1 MSPPSTAR
9 IALVGPRL
17 RALVVTL
24 DQGPDGSRPDSP
36 ASLLRALGHEV
47 IVSGYDL
54 TELEAR
60 GGAAD
65 VAVIEAGEHLETS
78 RNVIQRL
85 RQRPELIAA
94 RILLCLEVARV
105 VALTAEIGA
114 DDFIL
119 FPATLEEV
127 AARLWQLR
135 VRDRRPGRPLQLRYG
150 DMLLDC
156 EMRQAYRG
164 GESLRLTPYEFQLL
178 RFLVERVN
186 RVFTRQ
192 ELLARVWG
200 YRHAGGGRTVD
211 THALNLRKKLG
222 DLGDRLQSVL
232 RVGYKLQRADVPFD
246 PAAGAARGAPTLH
259 LQSVGR
265 GDRPEFP
272 RGTLA
277 IPVSPGAESVVGG
290 SGRRHEEGGRRAG

>member
-1 MSPPSTAR
+1 MSPSSASR
-9 IALVGPRL
+9 AALVAPRL
-17 RALVVTL
+17 RAVVVTL
-24 DQGPDGSRPDSP
+24 DQRQDGFRTDSP

-60 GGAAD
+60 GGSAD
-65 VAVIEAGEHLETS
+65 VAVVEAGEHLEIS
-78 RNVIQRL
+78 RNAIQRL
-85 RQRPELIAA
+85 RQRPELNAA

-119 FPATLEEV
+119 FPTTLEELR
-127 AARLWQLR
+127 ARLWQLR
-135 VRDRRPGRPLQLRYG
+135 VRDRRPRRPLQLRYG
-150 DMLLDC
+150 EIVVDC

-164 GESLRLTPYEFQLL
+164 GESLELTPYEFQLL

-222 DLGDRLQSVL
+222 DLGDRLQSIL
-232 RVGYKLQRADVPFD
+232 RVGYKLQRADVPLD
-246 PAAGAARGAPTLH
+246 PAAGAARGAPTSY
-259 LQSVGR
+259 LQSVAR
-265 GDRPEFP
+265 GDGSELP
-272 RGTLA
+272 RGLV
-277 IPVSPGAESVVGG
+277 PSPLSPGAISALEG
-290 SGRRHEEGGRRAG
+290 SGMRRDEGRRRAG